1 MFKVAS
7 LYTDI
12 AAEIASDSA
21 YMNSKFPTNDPVII
35 RYEKSFIALGNT
47 EVSIAAKRSKS
58 QEPWYWK
65 LHRIAKICTSMK
77 CRKVAFTDERAEIPF
92 ALMALVI
99 ASLIRSFRS
108 VRRIE
113 YVPSENPNM
122 LGSIA
127 CA

>member
-1 MFKVAS
+1 MFRVAS
-7 LYTDI
+7 RYTDM
-12 AAEIASDSA
+12 AAEIASDRE
-21 YMNSKFPTNDPVII
+21 YMKSKFPENDPVII
-35 RYEKSFIALGNT
+35 RYGKNFIAFGNT
-47 EVSIAAKRSKS
+47 EASMAAKRSKS
-58 QEPWYWK
+58 QDPWYRK

-77 CRKVAFTDERAEIPF
+77 CRKVAFTEERAEIPF
-92 ALMALVI
+92 SLVALVI
-99 ASLIRSFRS
+99 ASLMRSFRS